1 MNGRIIALNL
11 PKWGLIM
18 TEGMLSEW
26 RVEVGTRLEVG
37 TVIADIESEKIVN
50 ELVAHE
56 AGVLRRRL
64 VPAGGTCT
72 VGTLIGV
79 VSDGEVAEADIDA
92 FVARSGHAGAN
103 AASDSTASREAR
115 IAASSATERQAMR
128 SHSDVEIGAVY
139 IPAGLRGSKAAQAVR
154 ATHHARALAEL
165 WGVDLTRVPAS
176 GSGGQVTKSDL
187 LAAIVSAGGSIDAA
201 IARVADREVPPPDP
215 ERAATP
221 VARRLAARLNVPLHS
236 IVLRSG
242 AARIRRADV
251 LAASNGAASR
261 TSAGAG
267 YEDRPLSATRR
278 VIGQRLAQSKQTAP
292 HFRLVVD
299 VSADELLALGKA
311 IAEKSGARIS
321 MNDLLIKAAA
331 QALVIVDGMNIH
343 VIGDRIRQF
352 KDADVAFAVAAET
365 GLLTPVVCAANRK
378 SIVDIAAETRAL
390 SAKAREGKLTAQD
403 IAGGTFTISNLGMFG
418 IRQFDA
424 IINPPQGAILAI
436 GAAHRT
442 RIFLDDGEE
451 VVARLLTVTLSCDHR
466 AIDGALGARFL
477 QTFKR
482 LTERPAQLGTH

>member
-1 MNGRIIALNL
+1 M
-11 PKWGLIM
+11 
-18 TEGMLSEW
+18 
-26 RVEVGTRLEVG
+26 
-37 TVIADIESEKIVN
+37 
-50 ELVAHE
+50 
-56 AGVLRRRL
+56 
-64 VPAGGTCT
+64 
-72 VGTLIGV
+72 
-79 VSDGEVAEADIDA
+79 
-92 FVARSGHAGAN
+92 
-103 AASDSTASREAR
+103 
-115 IAASSATERQAMR
+115 
-128 SHSDVEIGAVY
+128 
-139 IPAGLRGSKAAQAVR
+139 R
-154 ATHHARALAEL
+154 ATQHASALAEL

-187 LAAIVSAGGSIDAA
+187 LAAIAGAGGSFDAA

-221 VARRLAARLNVPLHS
+221 VARRLAARLDVPLPS
-236 IVLRSG
+236 IVLRPG

-251 LAASNGAASR
+251 LAASNRAASLK
-261 TSAGAG
+261 SATAA
-267 YEDRPLSATRR
+267 YEDQPLSATRR
-278 VIGQRLAQSKQTAP
+278 VIGQRLAQSTQSAP

-311 IAEKSGARIS
+311 IAEKSGARVS

-352 KDADVAFAVAAET
+352 KDADIAFAVSTDA
-365 GLLTPVVCAANRK
+365 GLITPVVCAANRK
-378 SIVDIAAETRAL
+378 TVVDIAAETRAL
-390 SAKAREGKLTAQD
+390 GAKAREGKLSAQD

-466 AIDGALGARFL
+466 AIDGVLGAKFL

-482 LTERPAQLGTH
+482 RVERPAQLDTPHS